1 MEKKRER
8 ETDGKRMKN
17 TADQGREPKTWI
29 VEEPGKRNLAK
40 EI

>member
-8 ETDGKRMKN
+8 EIDGKRMKN
-17 TADQGREPKTWI
+17 MVDQGREFKMWI
-29 VEEPGKRNLAK
+29 VEEFGKRNLAK